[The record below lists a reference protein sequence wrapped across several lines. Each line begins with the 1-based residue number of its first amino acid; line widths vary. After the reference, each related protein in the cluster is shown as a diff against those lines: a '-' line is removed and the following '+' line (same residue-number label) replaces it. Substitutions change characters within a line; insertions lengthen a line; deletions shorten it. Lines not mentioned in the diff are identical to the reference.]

1 MNRRVVI
8 FGGNG
13 NLGTDLVK
21 EFTRAGDSVI
31 SATRKD
37 CDVTSVEGV
46 RKFLA
51 GHPADIVINATAYNA
66 VDLAETEPARSVA
79 MKLNGEAPGI
89 LAREAKKIGAKF
101 LHFSS
106 DYVFSGDAT
115 STSDEDTFPSPVNVY
130 GESKLAGEVSVR
142 AEDDLAYI
150 VRTSRLFGQQ
160 GASPDC
166 KPSFVTLI
174 VQRALTKP
182 AITLVDEEFAC
193 PTYTADLAVAVRT
206 LFDESY
212 PAGTYNLVNEDDG
225 VTWNGFAE
233 EIFSVLG
240 ISPTRST
247 VDGATFKR
255 PARRALSTMM
265 NNTRGPKLPS
275 RRDALTRFLLGP
287 LKGGMKIEQTGIP
300 GLFAFTPT
308 RFGDERGWFSEVLSL
323 VALRNL
329 GLRTDLAQIN
339 EGQSTKG
346 ILRGLHFQ
354 APPFAQAKIVSCT
367 AGSIHDV
374 AVDIR
379 KNSPTFGKHFAI
391 ELSAANGKALYI
403 PEGFAHGLL
412 SLEDGSRIRYHVF
425 GASWEKSSEG
435 GLRYNDPALE
445 IAWPDV
451 GVPFSANARDA
462 SWPLF
467 SELHTPFTEAL

>member
-1 MNRRVVI
+1 MNRRIVI

-21 EFTRAGDSVI
+21 EFSRAGDSVVPV
-31 SATRKD
+31 TREQ
-37 CDVTSVEGV
+37 CDVTVPERVE
-46 RKFLA
+46 KFLA
-51 GHPADIVINATAYNA
+51 EHPADIVINATAYNA
-66 VDLAETEPARSVA
+66 VDLAESEPARSVA
-79 MKLNGEAPGI
+79 MRINGEAPGI
-89 LAREAKKIGAKF
+89 LAREAKKIGAMF
-101 LHFSS
+101 LHFST
-106 DYVFSGDAT
+106 DYVFSGDA
-115 STSDEDTFPSPVNVY
+115 SSMNDESAAPAPVNVY
-130 GESKLAGEVSVR
+130 GESKLAGEVAVR
-142 AEDDLAYI
+142 AEHDAAYI

-160 GASPDC
+160 GAATDC

-182 AITLVDEEFAC
+182 AMTLVDEEFAC
-193 PTYTADLAVAVRT
+193 PTYTADLAVAVRA

-212 PAGTYNLVNEDDG
+212 PAGTYHLVNEDDG
-225 VTWNGFAE
+225 VTWHGFAE

-240 ISPTRST
+240 VNPVRST

-255 PARRALSTMM
+255 PAKRALSTMLK
-265 NNTRGPKLPS
+265 NTKGPKLPS

-287 LKGGMKIEQTGIP
+287 LKGGMKIEQTSIP

-329 GLRTDLAQIN
+329 GLRTDLVQIN
-339 EGQSTKG
+339 EGQSAKG
-346 ILRGLHFQ
+346 IVRGLHFQ
-354 APPFAQAKIVSCT
+354 APPFGQAKIVTCT
-367 AGSIHDV
+367 AGSILDV

-379 KNSPTFGKHFAI
+379 PQSPTYGKHFSL

-412 SLEDGSRIRYHVF
+412 SLEDGSRIRYHIF
-425 GASWEKSSEG
+425 GAPWEKASEG
-435 GLRYNDPALE
+435 GLRYDDPALA

-451 GVPFSANARDA
+451 GVPFSANTRDA

-467 SELHTPFTEAL
+467 ADLQSPFTDPL

>member
-1 MNRRVVI
+1 MHRRIVI

-13 NLGTDLVK
+13 NLGSDLVK
-21 EFTRAGDSVI
+21 EFTRVGDVVI
-31 SATRKD
+31 SVTRTD
-37 CDVTSVEGV
+37 CDVTIAENVE
-46 RKFLA
+46 KFLVA
-51 GHPADIVINATAYNA
+51 HPADIVINATAYNA

-79 MKLNGEAPGI
+79 MKLNGEAPGV
-89 LAREAKKIGAKF
+89 LAREAKRIGAKF

-106 DYVFSGDAT
+106 DYVLSGDAT
-115 STSDEDTFPSPVNVY
+115 SMGDEDAIPVPANVY

-142 AEDDLAYI
+142 SEHDSAYI

-182 AITLVDEEFAC
+182 SITLVDEEFAC

-212 PAGTYNLVNEDDG
+212 PSGTYHLVNEDDG
-225 VTWNGFAE
+225 VTWHGFAE
-233 EIFSVLG
+233 EIFAVLG
-240 ISPTRST
+240 INPMRLT

-255 PARRALSTMM
+255 PAKRALSTMM
-265 NNTRGPKLPS
+265 KNTRGPKLPS
-275 RRDALTRFLLGP
+275 RRDALTRFLLGT

-329 GLRTDLAQIN
+329 GFRTDLAQIN

-367 AGSIHDV
+367 AGSIYDV
-374 AVDIR
+374 AVDVR
-379 KNSPTFGKHFAI
+379 KTSPTYGKHFSI
-391 ELSAANGKALYI
+391 ELSALNGKALYI
-403 PEGFAHGLL
+403 PEGFAHGMMA
-412 SLEDGSRIRYHVF
+412 LEDGSRIRYHVF
-425 GASWEKSSEG
+425 GSTWEKSSEG
-435 GLRYNDPALE
+435 GLRFDDPSLN
-445 IAWPDV
+445 IVWPDL
-451 GVPFSANARDA
+451 GVQISANTRDA
-462 SWPLF
+462 SWPVF
-467 SELHTPFTEAL
+467 SEFSTPFTDAL